1 MAGDNNLVTLGHFDA
16 SAVLDSAGQVVA
28 PADKTPVTLDAA
40 AAVFG
45 IMVLVI
51 NGVTSADLVA
61 SDVKP
66 VVLDSIVPVTCS
78 IVVFR
83 LNVLEVE
90 VDPVLLDTVGATV
103 FPCNVILV

>member
-1 MAGDNNLVTLGHFDA
+1 MGTLGHFGA
-16 SAVLDSAGQVVA
+16 SEVLDSASQVVA
-28 PADKTPVTLDAA
+28 PTYKTPVTLDVV
-40 AAVFG
+40 AAVSG

-51 NGVTSADLVA
+51 NGVTGTVLVA

-83 LNVLEVE
+83 PNVLEVE
-90 VDPVLLDTVGATV
+90 VDPMVLDTVGATV
-103 FPCNVILV
+103 FPCNVILL